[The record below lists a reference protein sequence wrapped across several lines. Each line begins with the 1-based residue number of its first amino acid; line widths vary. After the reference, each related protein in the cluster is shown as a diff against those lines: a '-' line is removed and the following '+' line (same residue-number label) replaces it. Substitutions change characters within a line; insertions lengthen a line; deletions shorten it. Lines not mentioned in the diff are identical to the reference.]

1 MGEIPE
7 ASAALEE
14 LEAYYSTLPTAFKE
28 KLHFGKKGIP
38 GDFVNNYAGIYVH
51 VQFIQESI
59 ELGDGVTGRDIDE
72 LNYYVSCMRSYRTY
86 LESVIRVV
94 LDNTPG
100 LRVDMRE
107 LIVRLMDLPLI
118 PELEANISEI
128 KGMQFSQGPEFLP
141 KLERLSKLVDVG
153 VAIIRDTMTI
163 QQLKEKFPG
172 YVG

>member
-1 MGEIPE
+1 MAEELEKSP
-7 ASAALEE
+7 ALEE
-14 LEAYYSTLPTAFKE
+14 LEAYYSMLPDDFK
-28 KLHFGKKGIP
+28 KKIYFGKKGIP

-51 VQFIQESI
+51 IQFIQESI
-59 ELGDGVTGRDIDE
+59 ELGEGVTVRDMDE
-72 LNYYVSCMRSYRTY
+72 LNYYVSCMRSYRSY
-86 LESVIRVV
+86 LESVIRTV

-100 LRVDMRE
+100 LRVDVGE
-107 LIVRLMDLPLI
+107 LMVRLMDLPLI

-128 KGMQFSQGPEFLP
+128 KGMQFAQGPEFLP